1 MLGPSF
7 FCSLLFFQFQSR
19 VRYTP
24 HPMTILKRFFHQ
36 CLWLSLALMLL
47 GILVLVFLLVKIEQ
61 ELPDVKHLNEIQ
73 LQVPLR
79 IFSKEGELMAEF
91 GLQRRTPLTFDAFP
105 PQLIQAVLA
114 TEDARFFEHSGI
126 DIRGLLRAGA
136 QLLITGNK
144 SQGGSTITMQV
155 ARNFFL
161 TRKKTYSRKL
171 REILLAIKIEQQLD
185 KEKILELYLNKIYFG
200 NRAYGVGTAAQVYYG
215 KPLQDLNLAQ
225 LAMLAGLP
233 KAPSTLNPL
242 YNGAAALKRRNHVLS
257 RMNER
262 HYIDNETLASTSAE
276 PVTASYHGLNIT
288 LHAPYVAEMIR
299 AALVQQLG
307 EEKAY
312 TGGYRVYTTINSKAQ
327 RAANAALRHNL
338 LAYDRR
344 HGYRGATQNFGSFR
358 QDRIKQWQNL
368 LKQRAVVN
376 GLRPAIIT
384 SVAQQE
390 ATALLRDGRVI
401 QIPWEGLR
409 WTKPQIR
416 QRYVG
421 HPPETAFDVVKSG
434 DYVYVEPLDTAYW
447 QLSQIPEVEGALVA
461 LDPHNGQIMSLVGG
475 FDFVRSK
482 FNRATQAKRQVGSA
496 FKPFVYAAALAKGL
510 TPATII
516 NDAPIVMAD
525 PTEEQE
531 EWRPQNS
538 NRQFYGPIRLRT
550 GLVKSRNTVSIR
562 ILEAIGIDYTLN
574 YIKQLGLQ
582 VDKLPN
588 TLSLALGAG
597 EMTPLEV
604 TAGYATFANGGYRIT
619 PYLID
624 RIEEGD
630 KGIFYQ
636 YEPPTVPLEGEAS
649 EVDGKTKRAPRVMAP
664 QEAYLMTNMMQDVIQ
679 SGTGR
684 GAKVLGRHDLAAK
697 TGTTNNQQDAWF
709 AGFNADLVTTVWV
722 GFDQPRSLH
731 EYAAQVAIPLWVD
744 FMGKTL
750 KDQPE
755 RSLPEP
761 PHMVTLRIDP
771 ETGAPAPFGKEN
783 AIFETFREQYAP
795 MAKDSPSTALAQQ
808 AVDDDVWDNTQSDDT
823 AAAPMEAPL
832 MAGSETSSPTEHFT
846 NHTNND
852 MAWEEAAQL
861 F

>member
-1 MLGPSF
+1 MVLG
-7 FCSLLFFQFQSR
+7 
-19 VRYTP
+19 
-24 HPMTILKRFFHQ
+24 
-36 CLWLSLALMLL
+36 
-47 GILVLVFLLVKIEQ
+47 GLVLVLVLVKIEQ
-61 ELPDVKHLNEIQ
+61 ELPDVQHLNEAR

-79 IFSKEGELMAEF
+79 IFSKDGELMAEF
-91 GLQRRTPLTFDAFP
+91 GLQRRTPVVFEDFP

-126 DIRGLLRAGA
+126 DIRGLLRAGTK
-136 QLLITGNK
+136 LLMTGNK

-171 REILLAIKIEQQLD
+171 REILLAIKIEQQLT

-242 YNGAAALKRRNHVLS
+242 YDGESALKRRNHVLS
-257 RMNER
+257 RMYER
-262 HYIDNETLASTSAE
+262 HYIDEETLTTTSAQ
-276 PVTASYHGLNIT
+276 PLTASYHGLNIT

-312 TGGYRVYTTINSKAQ
+312 TQGYKVYTTIDSKAQ
-327 RAANAALRHNL
+327 RAANTALRKNL
-338 LAYDRR
+338 LAYDHR
-344 HGYRGATQNFGSFR
+344 HGYRGAL
-358 QDRIKQWQNL
+358 QNL
-368 LKQRAVVN
+368 GPFDDDKVAPWQTFLKQQPVIN
-376 GLRPAIIT
+376 GLKPAVIT
-384 SVAQQE
+384 AVTQEE
-390 ATALLRDGRVI
+390 ATALLSDGRVV
-401 QIPWEGLR
+401 QIPWQGLR
-409 WTKPQIR
+409 WAKRQIR
-416 QRYVG
+416 ERYVG
-421 HPPETAFDVVKSG
+421 HPPETAFDVVASG
-434 DYVYVEPLDTAYW
+434 DLVYVEPLNKTHW
-447 QLSQIPEVEGALVA
+447 QLSQVPDIEGTLVA
-461 LDPHNGQIMSLVGG
+461 LDPNNGQIVSLVGG
-475 FDFVRSK
+475 FNFARSK

-496 FKPFVYAAALAKGL
+496 FKPFIYSAALAKGL

-525 PTEEQE
+525 PSEEE

-562 ILEAIGIDYTLN
+562 ILEAIGIPYTLN
-574 YIKQLGLQ
+574 YIKKMGLQ
-582 VDKLPN
+582 VDKLPS

-597 EMTPLEV
+597 EMTPLDV

-624 RIEEGD
+624 HIDQMEQGT
-630 KGIFYQ
+630 FYQ
-636 YEPPTVPLEGEAS
+636 YTPPTVPQAIENTTNDNKA
-649 EVDGKTKRAPRVMAP
+649 RQAPRVITA
-664 QEAYLMTNMMQDVIQ
+664 QNAYLMTNMLQDVIQ

-697 TGTTNNQQDAWF
+697 TGTTNDQQDTWF
-709 AGFNADLVTTVWV
+709 VGFNANLVATVWV
-722 GFDQPRSLH
+722 GFDHPRSVR
-731 EYAAQVAIPLWVD
+731 EYAAQAAIPLWVD
-744 FMGKTL
+744 FMGKVL
-750 KDQPE
+750 QGQPE
-755 RSLPEP
+755 QSLPEP

-771 ETGAPAPFGKEN
+771 DTGAPAPFGQEN

-795 MAKDSPSTALAQQ
+795 TVHHSPSTMFEQEMPNNSEDGSNLDKDGTTPQ
-808 AVDDDVWDNTQSDDT
+808 
-823 AAAPMEAPL
+823 PMEAPL
-832 MAGSETSSPTEHFT
+832 IEGDGAASATTANDASTLEEIVG
-846 NHTNND
+846 NNNND
-852 MAWEEAAQL
+852 TTWEQAAQL